1 MTTPRFASLLLLS
14 TALVA
19 VPALAHAQDAQ
30 DAQPVSTQPDPAA
43 ETPVEPEQAAPE
55 EQAPEVSIPGGA
67 IIVTGRRNAN
77 IQRVSPQVVTV
88 LGTEEIAR
96 TGEGDIAGALGR
108 VTGLSVV
115 GNGYVYVRG
124 LGDRYSLALLN
135 GSPLPSPEP
144 LKRVVPLDLFPT
156 SIIASSL
163 VQKSYSA
170 NFPGE
175 FGGGVINLTTKAV
188 PKESYLS
195 IGGGV
200 SGNTET
206 TNKLGYTYYGAGSD
220 WTGFDDG
227 TRDMPKALTDF
238 IASGATTSGSSNAA
252 LAAGGALITGNNALV
267 QRWKHLP
274 ANFSGSIDGGTA
286 IDVGSDRLGILF
298 SAGYS
303 NKWTSRD
310 VINQRT
316 GGLDANQLDSDFR
329 SVNTDNQIVVNG
341 LLGLGYEFGDNT
353 IRWTNVYIRDTVKHT
368 KLGLGYKNNNNV
380 AQYLDQSTAWYERQL
395 IDTQLVAELKP
406 LDDTTL
412 DLRAGYANS
421 QREAPFEIDIESV
434 KSNTGPLGGYFI
446 NALNGGNG
454 GDATIAFSD
463 LNEDLWSAGF
473 DVSHR
478 FSNSTSFTFGY
489 AFQHSKRTSARRFFR
504 YRASGS
510 STFVNAFGL
519 WRPDLLLSHNVLV
532 DLPASG
538 SGIDYAVSFAEE
550 DGAGAI
556 FNASFLNHGVYGKI
570 DSDLTEAIKLDLGV
584 RWESGKMQTSVVPV
598 PGFSS
603 NPTPTEIDKAYVL
616 PSATVTW
623 ELEPSMQLRASAS
636 QTLARPQFRELQ
648 YQLFFDPDSNRT
660 YRGNPYL
667 KDSKIT
673 NAEARFEW
681 YMSAKNKISV
691 GGFWKKLKNPIE
703 TYMDTDFVINYA
715 NAPEATLYGAEL
727 ELQKYF
733 DAFGTRQFLV
743 SANYTWSKSRL
754 KVSDGDT
761 VKIASD
767 PNVAYDASIYFR
779 NGAPLTGQSEHIAN
793 AQIGLE
799 DTDSLSQQTFLINFA
814 SKRSISR
821 GVYDNGQGTQGD
833 VIENPGFTID
843 FVARQGLKLAGLP
856 VELKFEARNLT
867 NRKHFEYQDL
877 PNGRIQTN
885 TYRVGRAFAL
895 SASVDF

>member
-19 VPALAHAQDAQ
+19 VPSVAHAQEAQ
-30 DAQPVSTQPDPAA
+30 PAA
-43 ETPVEPEQAAPE
+43 ETPARPDAVPVEEAAPE
-55 EQAPEVSIPGGA
+55 AEAPEVSIPGGA

-88 LGTEEIAR
+88 LGSEEIAR
-96 TGEGDIAGALGR
+96 TGAGDIAGALGR

-156 SIIASSL
+156 SIVASSL
-163 VQKSYSA
+163 VQKSYSV

-175 FGGGVINLTTKAV
+175 FGGGVINPTTKAV
-188 PKESYLS
+188 PKETYVSV
-195 IGGGV
+195 GGGI
-200 SGNTET
+200 SGNSET
-206 TNKLGYTYYGAGSD
+206 TGKLGYTYYGSGSD
-220 WTGFDDG
+220 WTGFDNG

-238 IASGATTSGSSNAA
+238 IATGATTSGSSDAA
-252 LAAGGALITGNNALV
+252 LAAGASLITGNNALV

-286 IDVGSDRLGILF
+286 IDVGSDRFGVIF

-303 NKWTSRD
+303 NKWTSRE

-316 GGLDANQLDSDFR
+316 GGLDANQLDTDFR
-329 SVNTDNQIVVNG
+329 SVNTNNQIVVNG

-353 IRWTNVYIRDTVKHT
+353 LRWTNVYIRDTLKHT
-368 KLGLGYKNNNNV
+368 KLGLGYQNNNTV

-395 IDTQLVAELKP
+395 IDTQFVADLKP
-406 LDDTTL
+406 ADDTTL
-412 DLRAGYANS
+412 SLRAGYANS
-421 QREAPFEIDIESV
+421 QREAPFEINIESV
-434 KSNTGPLGGYFI
+434 KSNTGTLGGEFI

-454 GDATIAFSD
+454 GDATVAFSD

-510 STFVNAFGL
+510 SKMVNAFGL
-519 WRPDLLLSHNVLV
+519 LRPDLLLSSNVLV

-538 SGIDYAVSFAEE
+538 AGVDYAITFAEE

-570 DSDLTEAIKLDLGV
+570 DSDLTDTLKIDLGV
-584 RWESGKMQTSVVPV
+584 RWESGKMATSVVPV

-603 NPTPTEIDKAYVL
+603 NPNPTEIDKTYLL
-616 PSATVTW
+616 PAATLTW
-623 ELEPSMQLRASAS
+623 ELQPSMQVRVSAS
-636 QTLARPQFRELQ
+636 KTIARPQFRELQ

-667 KDSKIT
+667 KDSTLT

-681 YMSAKNKISV
+681 YMSSKDKVSV

-703 TYMDTDFVINYA
+703 TYMDADFVINYA

-743 SANYTWSKSRL
+743 SANYTWSKSKL
-754 KVSDGDT
+754 KVSSSDT
-761 VKIASD
+761 VTIASD
-767 PNVAYDASIYFR
+767 PNVAYAATIYFR
-779 NGAPLTGQSEHIAN
+779 DGAPLTGQSEHIAN
-793 AQIGLE
+793 VQLGLE
-799 DTDSLSQQTFLINFA
+799 DTDSLSQQTLMINYA

-833 VIENPGFTID
+833 VIENPGLTLD
-843 FVARQGLKLAGLP
+843 FVMRQGFKLARLP
-856 VELKFEARNLT
+856 VEIKFEARNLT
-867 NRKHFEYQDL
+867 NRKHLEYQDL

-885 TYRVGRAFAL
+885 TYRVGRSFSL